1 MRRITYDDLK
11 QWHACG
17 MDNGEP
23 YSREVLDRRLG
34 TGWSLLL
41 VEVLSLDWV
50 PAEDRIWVAT
60 HPDVLTE
67 EQMTAWLGV
76 VVTRAEWAHALGC
89 GVPTVEQWA
98 TRWLSGEDRTAA
110 RAAWAARAAAWA
122 AEEAARAAAWA
133 AAWAAEEAG
142 WEREQ
147 QVRDLLGV
155 LMSDRGAR

>member
-110 RAAWAARAAAWA
+110 
-122 AEEAARAAAWA
+122 WA